1 AVASSDTATAIKAR
15 LTAISAYASSLGL
28 TGAMALSSL
37 RRLRQSLSE
46 QLNPLGGRTFRVFYK
61 FVFFLSREQGQKGVD
76 VATAVEAW
84 RFALAE
90 VFPLVDSWCDFVP
103 LHQRYAV
110 SEDTWQQVLDFSC
123 TIGADLSMYDSD
135 GAWPVLIDEFV
146 ECYSRRE
153 HLGLSCDVCGRRPSV
168 LLRSPSS
175 HAFRQHN
182 TGSNSS
188 LRYGLWSVC
197 VLPVHPL
204 TLPSFHTSTSHP
216 FPPPFPSYLPAS
228 LLSYALFSPAL
239 SFARLFPQL
248 APPPVSSFNEAR
260 WLTTSGGFTTAIA
273 IPSSYLLSHTF
284 LLPLLSSLTFP
295 ASDNI
300 YDDDNGYDDDDN
312 NDGNPEAAPLRFSSS
327 QPGSALDSN
336 RGIFI
341 GGCSSINHSSNHN
354 SNYNSSNNSS
364 SSIGNSSSIYNSLR
378 PFQDGMNNFNP
389 SCPTTSPSPSCPIA
403 IPLASTHR
411 PGPISPTGVEAF
423 QTPTYRQGAFSPTS
437 VEPFQSPTH
446 RAGPFSP
453 SRGRAEEAGGAGR
466 VGAARRALGAEV
478 GSRVEGGLGAVFGAA
493 GRGVVGAC
501 EVGGVGVLGRGGGRG
516 GGGSERV
523 KRCWRDVR
531 EETEQRER
539 IESISLKMA
548 GLSPPNGDCKRQ
560 RVTQW

>member
-1 AVASSDTATAIKAR
+1 MQAHLHGVALPRASLPASVHSLSPAQIGPRIGPASASPGATLRSPGDGASASQRDFEMRELFREYSSAVASSDTATAIKAR

-188 LRYGLWSVC
+188 L
-197 VLPVHPL
+197 
-204 TLPSFHTSTSHP
+204 
-216 FPPPFPSYLPAS
+216 
-228 LLSYALFSPAL
+228 
-239 SFARLFPQL
+239 
-248 APPPVSSFNEAR
+248 
-260 WLTTSGGFTTAIA
+260 
-273 IPSSYLLSHTF
+273 
-284 LLPLLSSLTFP
+284 
-295 ASDNI
+295 
-300 YDDDNGYDDDDN
+300 
-312 NDGNPEAAPLRFSSS
+312 
-327 QPGSALDSN
+327 
-336 RGIFI
+336 
-341 GGCSSINHSSNHN
+341 
-354 SNYNSSNNSS
+354 
-364 SSIGNSSSIYNSLR
+364 
-378 PFQDGMNNFNP
+378 
-389 SCPTTSPSPSCPIA
+389 
-403 IPLASTHR
+403 
-411 PGPISPTGVEAF
+411 
-423 QTPTYRQGAFSPTS
+423 
-437 VEPFQSPTH
+437 
-446 RAGPFSP
+446 
-453 SRGRAEEAGGAGR
+453 
-466 VGAARRALGAEV
+466 
-478 GSRVEGGLGAVFGAA
+478 
-493 GRGVVGAC
+493 
-501 EVGGVGVLGRGGGRG
+501 
-516 GGGSERV
+516 
-523 KRCWRDVR
+523 
-531 EETEQRER
+531 
-539 IESISLKMA
+539 
-548 GLSPPNGDCKRQ
+548 
-560 RVTQW
+560 